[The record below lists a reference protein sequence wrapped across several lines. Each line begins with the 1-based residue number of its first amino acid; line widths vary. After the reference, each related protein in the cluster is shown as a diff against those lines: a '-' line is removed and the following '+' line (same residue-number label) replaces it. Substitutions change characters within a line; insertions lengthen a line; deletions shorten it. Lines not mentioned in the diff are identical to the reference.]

1 MKRNV
6 LFFTLFLLTF
16 SLSSVPTY
24 SNNPV
29 FGENTCHDIN
39 DLDKASGDLSDSF
52 TCEIESTV
60 TGSVGF
66 FDVNFTCTGSGTV
79 SCDAGVDPMVCAR
92 KACDIA
98 YAISEVCI
106 ERAIRNLFN

>member
-29 FGENTCHDIN
+29 FGENYCHDIN
-39 DLDKASGDLSDSF
+39 DIDNASGDLSDDY

-60 TGSVGF
+60 NVSVGF
-66 FDVNFTCTGSGTV
+66 FSADFTCTGSGTV
-79 SCDAGVDPMVCAR
+79 SCDAGIDPSVCAR

-98 YAISEVCI
+98 YAISQDCLN
-106 ERAIRNLFN
+106 RALRNLFN